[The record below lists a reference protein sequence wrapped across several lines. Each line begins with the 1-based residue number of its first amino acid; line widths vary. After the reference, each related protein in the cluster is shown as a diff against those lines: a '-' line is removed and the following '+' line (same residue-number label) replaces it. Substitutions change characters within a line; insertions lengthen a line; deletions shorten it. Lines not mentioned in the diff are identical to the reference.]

1 MKISIITV
9 CFNSEKTLEKTINS
23 VLSQNYKNIEYII
36 IDGGSD
42 DSSLK
47 IIDKYKD
54 KITTIIS
61 EKDNGIYDGINKGI
75 QKASGDVISLI
86 HSNDIFV
93 DENVISKIVEFLKS
107 NPGFDIILADLAFKK
122 KLEDKKI
129 TRYYSAKNFR
139 PWMLRIGFS
148 PPHLSAF
155 FKINVFKKVG
165 LYRANFKIAGDF
177 DYFVKCFLN
186 HRINFTYLEEC
197 VVIMS
202 TGGASGKN
210 ILSYFISSKEIN
222 ESLKSNKIYSNIFL
236 TFLRFPLKL
245 IQFILRKKVK

>member
-36 IDGGSD
+36 IDGGSE

-54 KITTIIS
+54 NITTIIS

-75 QKASGDVISLI
+75 QKATGDVISLI
-86 HSNDIFV
+86 HSNDMFV
-93 DENVISKIVEFLKS
+93 DENVISKIVNFFKS
-107 NPGFDIILADLAFKK
+107 NSNFDIILADLAFKK

-139 PWMLRIGFS
+139 PWMLRIGYS

-155 FKINVFKKVG
+155 FKTDVFKKVG
-165 LYRANFKIAGDF
+165 LYKANFRIAGDF
-177 DYFVKCFLN
+177 DFFVKCFLKHKIKFN
-186 HRINFTYLEEC
+186 YLEEC
-197 VVIMS
+197 LIFMS
-202 TGGASGKN
+202 TGGKSGKN
-210 ILSYFISSKEIN
+210 FLSYLISSKEIN
-222 ESLKSNKIYSNIFL
+222 QSLKSNNIYSNIFI
-236 TFLRFPLKL
+236 TFLRFPFKL
-245 IQFILRKKVK
+245 IQFILR

>member
-36 IDGGSD
+36 IDGGSE

-54 KITTIIS
+54 NITTIIS

-75 QKASGDVISLI
+75 QRATGDVISLI
-86 HSNDIFV
+86 HSNDMFV
-93 DENVISKIVEFLKS
+93 DENVISKIVNFFKS
-107 NPGFDIILADLAFKK
+107 NSNFDIILADLAFKK

-139 PWMLRIGFS
+139 PWMLRIGYS

-155 FKINVFKKVG
+155 FKTDVFKKVG
-165 LYRANFKIAGDF
+165 LYKANFRIAGDF
-177 DYFVKCFLN
+177 DFFVKCFLKHKIKFN
-186 HRINFTYLEEC
+186 YLEEC
-197 VVIMS
+197 LIFMS
-202 TGGASGKN
+202 TGGKSGKN
-210 ILSYFISSKEIN
+210 FLSYLISSKEIN
-222 ESLKSNKIYSNIFL
+222 QSLKSNNIYSNIFI
-236 TFLRFPLKL
+236 TFLRFPFKL
-245 IQFILRKKVK
+245 IQFILR